1 MFQRQ
6 TSGYVKSASSELF
19 LAFSSTE
26 LKAQASFSDY
36 FCPVSVC
43 PQTFFYTLPTST
55 PEPLDRIQ
63 PNLHKTSLGNAVR
76 VCENDW
82 PRPLV
87 LKICLYFSKFFS
99 KKTNHLVRKAETF
112 AEASLDTSSVDSSL
126 SKSHFL
132 GRRGG
137 VGLLK
142 YSAKSQL
149 TIQESFRSIES
160 NFE

>member
-99 KKTNHLVRKAETF
+99 KKKTIWSEKQKLLRKHPQILVVQTQVCQNHIFSE
-112 AEASLDTSSVDSSL
+112 
-126 SKSHFL
+126 
-132 GRRGG
+132 GG
-137 VGLLK
+137 EGWG
-142 YSAKSQL
+142 
-149 TIQESFRSIES
+149 F
-160 NFE
+160 

>member
-99 KKTNHLVRKAETF
+99 KKTKPFGQKSRNFCGSILRYQQCRLKFVKITFSRKE
-112 AEASLDTSSVDSSL
+112 
-126 SKSHFL
+126 
-132 GRRGG
+132 GRGG
-137 VGLLK
+137 AFK
-142 YSAKSQL
+142 
-149 TIQESFRSIES
+149 IFC
-160 NFE
+160 